1 LYFYINLC
9 WSQKRRFTHFKNMYL
24 LKKTVTVKSDPFLA
38 GKSLMTE
45 TNLQKLSPSISGA
58 ASLNIEKRARSLIIE
73 RLECL
78 SARA

>member
-1 LYFYINLC
+1 VKETLAEING
-9 WSQKRRFTHFKNMYL
+9 SF
-24 LKKTVTVKSDPFLA
+24 SA
-38 GKSLMTE
+38 EKSLMTE

-78 SARA
+78 STRA

>member
-1 LYFYINLC
+1 MHV
-9 WSQKRRFTHFKNMYL
+9 KE
-24 LKKTVTVKSDPFLA
+24 TVAVKSGSFSA
-38 GKSLMTE
+38 EKSLMTE

-73 RLECL
+73 RFECL